1 MRFKSPLER
10 GTLIRRYKRFLA
22 DVTLADGSETTV
34 HVPNPGAMLGLTEP
48 GLPVWMSRSP
58 DPKRKLPLTLEMIDL
73 PGAGLVGVN
82 TMNPNR
88 IGEVALADDLIPE
101 LGGYP
106 ILRREV
112 RYDENSRID
121 ILLQGGDGRGGLAP
135 DRPSAW
141 VEIKNVH
148 FSRAPGL
155 AEFPDCRTERG
166 VKHLKALERVVD
178 AGDRAVMLFILQRM
192 DCAAFTT
199 ADDIDKAYGPALRD
213 AASHGVEVLC
223 YSCHLTPEAI
233 RLDRAIPWRP
243 NS

>member
-1 MRFKSPLER
+1 MLFPRPLER
-10 GTLIRRYKRFLA
+10 GTLIRRYKRFLS
-22 DVTLADGSETTV
+22 DVTLADGSETTI

-58 DPKRKLPLTLEMIDL
+58 DPKRKLPLTLEMVEL

-88 IGEVALADDLIPE
+88 IGEAAITRGLIPE
-101 LGGYP
+101 LTGYP

-121 ILLQGGDGRGGLAP
+121 ILLQSDP
-135 DRPSAW
+135 DALQRPSCW

-148 FSRAPGL
+148 FSRTPGL
-155 AEFPDCRTERG
+155 AEFPDCRTERA
-166 VKHLKALERVVD
+166 VKHLKALERVVQ
-178 AGDRAVMLFILQRM
+178 ASGRAVMLFIVQRM
-192 DCAAFTT
+192 DCTAFTT
-199 ADDIDKAYGPALRD
+199 ADDIDKAYGPALRE
-213 AASHGVEVLC
+213 AASQGVEVLC

-233 RLDRAIPWRP
+233 RLDRALPWRP
-243 NS
+243 